1 MFAVVEAAR
10 VPCRTCALA
19 PRPRHLGGVPAAGWM
34 AALECPAAARGKAR
48 SGDAG
53 KGWGGRA

>member
-10 VPCRTCALA
+10 VPCRTCTLA
-19 PRPRHLGGVPAAGWM
+19 PRPRHLGVVPAAGRM
-34 AALECPAAARGKAR
+34 AALACPAAARGNST